1 MRKNFLA
8 IIILIIISHYLLT
21 FIISFTFLIN
31 SVVNNNYVKL
41 EKYIHINAL
50 KKNFYNDIYK
60 FSTNFFGSMNKNIK
74 INNQSIE
81 FTGKLTTT
89 FLENL
94 SYKMA
99 ENISTDFSNPKII
112 LYFYFN
118 SNEITEYLN
127 NSLSHFGNYNFEKFL
142 LKKNKENIKE
152 IQRNEENITESK
164 ENIQKKEEKKINI
177 ISKLIK
183 RIRSTN
189 YFFLINPIE
198 FMIDVEH
205 QNIQF
210 IVILKFNGLVWKVNK
225 IKIPY
230 SKLVNKKEINLG
242 D

>member
-1 MRKNFLA
+1 MD
-8 IIILIIISHYLLT
+8 
-21 FIISFTFLIN
+21 
-31 SVVNNNYVKL
+31 L
-41 EKYIHINAL
+41 EKRMESYRQI
-50 KKNFYNDIYK
+50 
-60 FSTNFFGSMNKNIK
+60 
-74 INNQSIE
+74 
-81 FTGKLTTT
+81 
-89 FLENL
+89 LENEMQDRADQRIDYL
-94 SYKMA
+94 VKRYEQ
-99 ENISTDFSNPKII
+99 ENSTVTSLQKKEEII
-112 LYFYFN
+112 DW
-118 SNEITEYLN
+118 
-127 NSLSHFGNYNFEKFL
+127 
-142 LKKNKENIKE
+142 
-152 IQRNEENITESK
+152 NEENITESK